1 MRRTVFCA
9 TVALGA
15 VFSALA
21 AQEPDVGAPV
31 SARGYRLQLKTREG
45 RCVVAYNQ
53 GKRQGVLKLEIPPPC
68 HFVYNEKGTI
78 QSYFYKDIGDATVLL
93 VIGGPIDK
101 RRTDKLMKEGCG
113 TQAQA
118 ILLRRRDVST
128 TKEIARG
135 GVFCPSGGVERKLFS
150 VLAHSK

>member
-1 MRRTVFCA
+1 MRRAVFCA
-9 TVALGA
+9 IVALSA
-15 VFSALA
+15 AFSDLA
-21 AQEPDVGAPV
+21 AQELDAGATV
-31 SARGYRLQLKTREG
+31 SVRGYRLQLKTQEG
-45 RCVVAYNQ
+45 RCVVAYNR
-53 GKRQGVLKLEIPPPC
+53 GERQGALKLELPPPC
-68 HFVYNEKGTI
+68 HFVYNEKGTV
-78 QSYFYKDIGDATVLL
+78 QSYFYKDIGNATVLL
-93 VIGGPIDK
+93 VVGGPIDK
-101 RRTDKLMKEGCG
+101 RRTDKLMQEGCG